1 MRHDHRQH
9 PGELFV
15 QQQLGVPLGVSPSA
29 YVSDEMPMQHAL
41 FFSNL
46 LYFAI
51 CTLDQHGRVWSTI
64 LVGSGETLSPIR
76 ALDVETLVGEAQ
88 VAPGD
93 PFVRSLV
100 DTASRQRLWAGL
112 GVDFANRRRNKVAG
126 TIEDFGFD
134 GSDLGL
140 LLKTNENM
148 GNCPKYITERHLVPH
163 ERSARLALDAFDQSV
178 PLSSAEIAVIEQAS
192 TLFLGTRHITND
204 PRTTDLGLNH
214 RGGAPGFV
222 RIERNEIGDAIA
234 LIIPDF
240 SGNRFY
246 QSLGNIQTDGVV
258 GLVIPC
264 FQSGDL
270 VHVTGTAEN
279 LFNEAAEAVMPRVQA
294 LTRITVTG
302 HVYIEH
308 ALPLQ
313 MIGPEM
319 LSPYNPPLRLLA
331 SELKSR
337 GVEPTQA
344 QVISA
349 RLTDVQCMSR
359 AISAF
364 TFELSAPV
372 SFLPGSFAI
381 FDFSRHIPRV
391 YRHMNQ
397 LNPQQV
403 NDDHIRTWTISSA
416 PPYDALTRS
425 FRPTNRI
432 TCTVKRVDGGAVT
445 PFLHGAAPSLVVPF
459 RGVGGAFSIYSA
471 ASPVRVKHRK
481 MLWIAGG
488 VGVTPFLSFANSHL
502 NTVDPSAEVIVLF
515 AARGDEAALGL
526 SVFSQCPFVTQLTV
540 FDSAPL
546 EHHVT
551 GDSPLTA
558 ARVHRRIELRDLTAI
573 ADLQERAVS
582 LCGPPTFMDAVG
594 SLLQRAGVASS
605 RIDREVFTF

>member
-29 YVSDEMPMQHAL
+29 YVSDEMPRQHAL

-93 PFVRSLV
+93 PF
-100 DTASRQRLWAGL
+100 
-112 GVDFANRRRNKVAG
+112 
-126 TIEDFGFD
+126 
-134 GSDLGL
+134 
-140 LLKTNENM
+140 
-148 GNCPKYITERHLVPH
+148 
-163 ERSARLALDAFDQSV
+163 
-178 PLSSAEIAVIEQAS
+178 
-192 TLFLGTRHITND
+192 
-204 PRTTDLGLNH
+204 
-214 RGGAPGFV
+214 
-222 RIERNEIGDAIA
+222 
-234 LIIPDF
+234 
-240 SGNRFY
+240 
-246 QSLGNIQTDGVV
+246 TDGVV

-279 LFNEAAEAVMPRVQA
+279 LFNEAAEA
-294 LTRITVTG
+294 
-302 HVYIEH
+302 H

-344 QVISA
+344 QVLSA

-471 ASPVRVKHRK
+471 PSTESPVRVKHRK

-488 VGVTPFLSFANSHL
+488 VGVTPFLSFANSRL
-502 NTVDPSAEVIVLF
+502 NAVDPSAEVIVLF

-605 RIDREVFTF
+605 RIDREEFTF